1 MSKRLLM
8 TLAFVA
14 STVSSPAIADK
25 YNFYFA
31 HTAED
36 SNSDGMPDTNAMN
49 VKIINTSTYTV
60 YDGDLTAYYGLSYT
74 DLVSQGNSATS
85 GAAYV
90 ANLDYIG
97 STKEVLDFVDTTLTI
112 RENSVLQ
119 LSDGN
124 SIGDTYTFD
133 RVTKVDVS
141 DGSVAEQILIAESQ
155 AAYDLATDAGFTAML
170 AESAISRSGG
180 DFATLTSFSTNITNS
195 STATANVESDGGL
208 NAEKI
213 VGGDGATLFRQ
224 ETDGTV
230 HIGENSIVLSDESVS
245 ASGNDEVYSSSGVL
259 QLGNSNSHRTIING
273 ALEVDNSY
281 SSSGVLQLGNNN
293 SHRTVIKGALEVD
306 NPTKPNHAANKKYV
320 DGIGAMAM
328 ASLSAANAI
337 PINEGIGIG
346 TGYIGGQ
353 SAFAFGLKKSVGNGK
368 YNVSFTASH
377 NTTSSQS
384 GASAAFGWSW

>member
-1 MSKRLLM
+1 M
-8 TLAFVA
+8 TNKWLIHLAFIA
-14 STVSSPAIADK
+14 SVVSSHAFADK

-31 HTAED
+31 QSAED
-36 SNSDGMPDTNAMN
+36 SNSDGIPDSNAMN

-74 DLVSQGNSATS
+74 DLVSQGNSTTS
-85 GAAYV
+85 GAAYE
-90 ANLDYIG
+90 ASLDYMG

-119 LSDGN
+119 LNDGN
-124 SIGDTYTFD
+124 SIGDSYTYD

-141 DGSVAEQILIAESQ
+141 DGSVAEQILIADSQ
-155 AAYDLATDAGFTAML
+155 AAYDLATNAGFTAML
-170 AESAISRSGG
+170 AKSTISRSGAG
-180 DFATLTSFSTNITNS
+180 YATLTSFSTNITNS

-259 QLGNSNSHRTIING
+259 QLGN
-273 ALEVDNSY
+273 
-281 SSSGVLQLGNNN
+281 NN

-306 NPTKPNHAANKKYV
+306 NPTKPNHAANKRYV
-320 DGIGAMAM
+320 DGLGAMAM
-328 ASLSAANAI
+328 ASISAANSI
-337 PINEGIGIG
+337 PTKEGFGIG

-353 SAFAFGLKKSVGNGK
+353 SALAFGLKKTVGSGK
-368 YNVSFTASH
+368 YNVSLTASH
-377 NTTSSQS
+377 NTTLSQS
-384 GASAAFGWSW
+384 GVSGGFGWSW